1 MPPRN
6 LAPGPD
12 RMPAIPTADLTD
24 AQRAASEELASGPRG
39 GVRGPFVPMLRSP
52 EFMRRT
58 QKLGEYLRFDSAI
71 PPRLSEFTILIV
83 AQHWG
88 NLIEWQVH
96 HPIALKAG
104 LAPEIAVAVADGRR
118 PEGMADDEA
127 TLYGFCLELLQNKSV
142 SDPTYA
148 RALAAFGEKGVVD
161 LVGIVGYYGILA
173 MLMNVARTPPLN
185 DKP

>member
-1 MPPRN
+1 MPPRSLVN
-6 LAPGPD
+6 GPD
-12 RMPAIPTADLTD
+12 RMPPIPASAMTD
-24 AQRAASEELASGPRG
+24 AQRAAAEELSAGPRG

-52 EFMRRT
+52 EFMQRT
-58 QKLGEYLRFDSAI
+58 QKLGEYLRFHSAI

-83 AQHWG
+83 ARHWG

-104 LAPEIAVAVADGRR
+104 LTPAVADALAEGRR
-118 PEGMADDEA
+118 PEGMAADE
-127 TLYGFCLELLQNKSV
+127 TVLYDFCDELLQHKVV
-142 SDPTYA
+142 SDTTYA
-148 RALAAFGEKGVVD
+148 RAVAAFGENGVVD

-173 MLMNVARTPPLN
+173 MLMNVAQTPPLA